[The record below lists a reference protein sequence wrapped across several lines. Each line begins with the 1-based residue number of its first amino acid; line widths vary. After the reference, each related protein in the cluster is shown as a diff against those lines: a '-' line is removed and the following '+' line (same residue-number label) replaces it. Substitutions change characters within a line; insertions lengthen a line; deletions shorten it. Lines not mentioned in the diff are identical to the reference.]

1 MTFNAKINI
10 ARSFDT
16 SSEGSVQIEDE
27 LKDVKD
33 SKTMSFWTL
42 YTLV

>member
-27 LKDVKD
+27 LKKDVKRFQ
-33 SKTMSFWTL
+33 KQ
-42 YTLV
+42 